1 MAKKFYTPRELMEL
15 AIEESHNSIP
25 EHTDKT
31 DPLVGAII
39 ATADGKILTT
49 ADGKNLATAHRG
61 ELREGEHCEFTL
73 IERKLASMNLKGC
86 VLYVTLEPCTDES
99 RNQGKDPSKVK
110 KRGCSTHIRKA
121 RLSKVYIGVE
131 DPNPKIAKKGIAKIR
146 EYRIDVEMFP
156 SDLQERIRKDNE
168 KFIKEKEAEALQAK
182 LEKDKPQLS
191 ILEQTVA
198 GSGITSFSDKAIN
211 QFIKESEAE
220 FNYPSSD
227 FNKWA
232 QGFGFIEKDAKGDGY
247 LPTGLGIMLFGKTPE
262 NAFPQTIF
270 KVEINYGKG
279 EPEIKDFKGPLV
291 AQLPEILD
299 YVKDKGLK
307 MTMDKSSGKRE
318 EIANFPFVVLLEA
331 IANAVIHRDYSIE
344 GATNYLYIDP
354 DKIIIRSPGA
364 PVYPITLAD
373 LNSFDAPS
381 LSRNPKIMY
390 IFNQMNLAEQRGI
403 GLRNMKHLP
412 EEGFPLPSF
421 TIKSGMLEITFG
433 RTKDYL
439 AEKAG
444 LKDLKALTDAFKE
457 VFLFIQQRGEVS
469 RSEIVS
475 EFGFNEKT
483 AQRRLAKLIELNLVE
498 MTGDRKGARY
508 KAID

>member
-1 MAKKFYTPRELMEL
+1 MAQKKYTPRELMEL
-15 AIEESHNSIP
+15 AIEESHKSVP

-39 ATADGKILTT
+39 ATAEGEI
-49 ADGKNLATAHRG
+49 LATAHRG
-61 ELREGEHCEFTL
+61 ELREGEHCEYTL
-73 IERKLASMNLKGC
+73 IERKLLNMNLNGC

-99 RNQGKDPSKVK
+99 RKLP

-121 RLSKVYIGVE
+121 RLGKVYIGVE
-131 DPNPKIAKKGIAKIR
+131 DPNPKIAKEGINKIR
-146 EYRIDVEMFP
+146 EYGIEVEMFP
-156 SDLQERIRKDNE
+156 ADLQEKIWNDNAQ
-168 KFIKEKEAEALQAK
+168 FIKEKNAEALHAK
-182 LEKDKPQLS
+182 LEEAKPQLT
-191 ILEQTVA
+191 ILEQTVG
-198 GSGITSFSDKAIN
+198 GSSISSFSDKAIN
-211 QFIKESEAE
+211 QFIKESKAE
-220 FNYPSSD
+220 FNYPSPD
-227 FNKWA
+227 FNEWA
-232 QGFGFIEKDAKGDGY
+232 YEFGFIEKDAKGNGY

-270 KVEINYGKG
+270 KVEINYGSGK
-279 EPEIKDFKGPLV
+279 PEIKDFKGPLV

-318 EIANFPFVVLLEA
+318 EIANFPFEVLLEA

-354 DKIIIRSPGA
+354 NKIIIRSPGA
-364 PVYPITLAD
+364 PVYPITLTD

-390 IFNQMNLAEQRGI
+390 IFNQMHLAEQRGI

-421 TIKSGMLEITFG
+421 TLKSGMLEITFG
-433 RTKDYL
+433 RTKEFI
-439 AEKAG
+439 AEKVG
-444 LKDLKALTDAFKE
+444 LDNLNENDKSAI
-457 VFLFIQQRGEVS
+457 LFIQTKGAVS
-469 RSEIVS
+469 RSEFA
-475 EFGFNEKT
+475 EHFGLNIKT
-483 AQRRLAKLIELNLVE
+483 AQRQLIKLKEAGVLKI
-498 MTGDRKGARY
+498 TGAGKY
-508 KAID
+508 TKYEFSK

>member
-1 MAKKFYTPRELMEL
+1 MAQKVFKLGSKYTPRQLMEL
-15 AIEESHNSIP
+15 AVEESHLSIP

-39 ATADGKILTT
+39 ATADGEV
-49 ADGKNLATAHRG
+49 LAKAHRG
-61 ELREGEHCEFTL
+61 ELREGEHCEYTL
-73 IERKLASMNLKGC
+73 IERKLVNMNLKGC

-99 RNQGKDPSKVK
+99 RKKP
-110 KRGCSTHIRKA
+110 KRGCSTHIGKA

-131 DPNPKIAKKGIAKIR
+131 DPNPKIAGDGVKAIRNKGI
-146 EYRIDVEMFP
+146 EVEMFP
-156 SDLQERIRKDNE
+156 SDLQEIIWNDNA
-168 KFIKEKEAEALQAK
+168 KFKKEKELEALHAK
-182 LEKDKPQLS
+182 LEEAKPQLD

-198 GSGITSFSDKAIN
+198 GSSISSFSDIAIN
-211 QFIKESEAE
+211 QFIKESKAE
-220 FNYPSSD
+220 FTYPSLN
-227 FNKWA
+227 FNEWA
-232 QGFGFIEKDAKGDGY
+232 HEFGFIEKNVINDGY

-262 NAFPQTIF
+262 NSFPQTIF
-270 KVEINYGKG
+270 KVEINYGTGK
-279 EPEIKDFKGPLV
+279 PEIKDFKGPLV

-318 EIANFPFVVLLEA
+318 EIANFPFEVLLEA

-364 PVYPITLAD
+364 PIYPITLEE
-373 LNSFDAPS
+373 LNNFDAPS

-390 IFNQMNLAEQRGI
+390 LFNQMHLAEQRGI

-412 EEGFPLPSF
+412 KEGFPLPTF
-421 TIKSGMLEITFG
+421 RLKTGMLEITLG
-433 RTKDYL
+433 RTKDYI

-444 LKDLKALTDAFKE
+444 LKDASKLTEDDKQH
-457 VFLFIQQRGEVS
+457 VLYIQQKGSIS
-469 RSEIVS
+469 RSEFAEHFQLNI
-475 EFGFNEKT
+475 KT
-483 AQRRLAKLIELNLVE
+483 AQRQLLRFKELGFLVVIGSGKYTRYE
-498 MTGDRKGARY
+498 YKKG
-508 KAID
+508 

>member
-1 MAKKFYTPRELMEL
+1 
-15 AIEESHNSIP
+15 
-25 EHTDKT
+25 
-31 DPLVGAII
+31 
-39 ATADGKILTT
+39 
-49 ADGKNLATAHRG
+49 
-61 ELREGEHCEFTL
+61 
-73 IERKLASMNLKGC
+73 MNLKGC

-99 RNQGKDPSKVK
+99 RNQGKDPNKVK

-121 RLSKVYIGVE
+121 RLSKVYIGIE
-131 DPNPKIAKKGIAKIR
+131 DPNPKIAKKGIEKIR
-146 EYRIDVEMFP
+146 ENRIDVEMFP

-191 ILEQTVA
+191 ILEQPVV
-198 GSGITSFSDKAIN
+198 GSGITSFSDQAIN
-211 QFIKESEAE
+211 QFIKESKAE
-220 FNYPSSD
+220 LSYPSPV
-227 FNKWA
+227 FNEWA
-232 QGFGFIEKDAKGDGY
+232 QGFGFIEKDAKGDGF
-247 LPTGLGIMLFGKTPE
+247 LPTGLGIMLFGKTPDI
-262 NAFPQTIF
+262 AFPQTIF
-270 KVEINYGKG
+270 KVEINYGTGK
-279 EPEIKDFKGPLV
+279 PEIKDFKGPLI

-318 EIANFPFVVLLEA
+318 EIANFPFDVLLEA

-364 PVYPITLAD
+364 PVYPITLDD

-390 IFNQMNLAEQRGI
+390 IFNQMHLAEQRGI

-412 EEGFPLPSF
+412 ADGFPLPTF
-421 TIKSGMLEITFG
+421 TLKAGMLEITFG
-433 RTKDYL
+433 RTKNYI

-444 LKDLKALTDAFKE
+444 LNNINALTDDIKD

-469 RSEIVS
+469 RSEIVT

-498 MTGDRKGARY
+498 MIGKKKGARY
-508 KAID
+508 RDID

>member
-1 MAKKFYTPRELMEL
+1 MAKKIYSPRELMEL
-15 AIEESHNSIP
+15 AIQESHKSIP

-39 ATADGKILTT
+39 ATADGEILTT
-49 ADGKNLATAHRG
+49 ADRKNLATAHRG
-61 ELREGEHCEFTL
+61 ELREGEHCEYTL
-73 IERKLASMNLKGC
+73 IERKLANKNLKGC

-99 RNQGKDPSKVK
+99 RNQGKDLTKVR
-110 KRGCSTHIRKA
+110 KRGCSTHIGKA

-131 DPNPKIAKKGIAKIR
+131 DPNPKIAGEGVKAIRNKGI
-146 EYRIDVEMFP
+146 EVEMFP
-156 SDLQERIRKDNE
+156 SELQEIIWNDNA
-168 KFIKEKEAEALQAK
+168 KFRKEKELEALHAK
-182 LEKDKPQLS
+182 LEEPKPQLD

-198 GSGITSFSDKAIN
+198 GSSISSFSDKAIN
-211 QFIKESEAE
+211 QFIKESKAE
-220 FNYPSSD
+220 FSYPSPD
-227 FNKWA
+227 FNEWA
-232 QGFGFIEKDAKGDGY
+232 HRFGFIEKDAKDDGY
-247 LPTGLGIMLFGKTPE
+247 IPTGLGIMLFGKTPE

-270 KVEINYGKG
+270 KVEINYGTGK
-279 EPEIKDFKGPLV
+279 PEIKDFKGPLV
-291 AQLPEILD
+291 TQLPEILD

-373 LNSFDAPS
+373 LNTFDAPS

-390 IFNQMNLAEQRGI
+390 LFNQMHLAEQRGI

-421 TIKSGMLEITFG
+421 TLKAGMLEITFG
-433 RTKDYL
+433 RTKDYI

-444 LKDLKALTDAFKE
+444 LKDLNALTDTIKD